1 MRTMNRRMYKTFF
14 MNLLLT
20 ALTFVLVNSCGYQ
33 MVREKGISGGD
44 VTSVYISVF
53 KNSTYEPHA
62 SLYVTDAFSK
72 ELLST
77 NLFTINKDRSD
88 AYLQG
93 NIKKVT
99 TSPTSLS
106 GGGVVIEKWISVD
119 LELALY
125 RKNGTFMRRWQLSDT
140 ETYRVDDITAEDYN
154 KREALQR
161 LSSRLARRF
170 SAVLLV
176 DY

>member
-1 MRTMNRRMYKTFF
+1 MMDKRMYKTLFISLFF
-14 MNLLLT
+14 AVLT
-20 ALTFVLVNSCGYQ
+20 CVLVNACGYQ

-44 VTSVYISVF
+44 IASVYISVF

-77 NLFTINKDRSD
+77 NLFTINQDRSD

-93 NIKKVT
+93 NIKKIT
-99 TSPTSLS
+99 TSPTTLS
-106 GGGVVIEKWISVD
+106 GAGIVIEKWISVD
-119 LELALY
+119 IELALY
-125 RKNGTFMRRWQLSDT
+125 RKNGTFMRRWLLTDQ
-140 ETYRVDDITAEDYN
+140 ETYRVDNIAAEDYN

-170 SAVLLV
+170 SAALLI

>member
-1 MRTMNRRMYKTFF
+1 MDKRIHKALF
-14 MNLLLT
+14 MKLLF
-20 ALTFVLVNSCGYQ
+20 AVIVVAAASSCGYQ

-44 VTSVYISVF
+44 ITAVYIAVF

-77 NLFTINKDRSD
+77 NLFTINKESSD

-93 NIKKVT
+93 NIKKIV

-106 GGGVVIEKWISVD
+106 GGGLVIEKWISVD
-119 LELALY
+119 IELALY
-125 RKNGTFMRRWQLSDT
+125 RKNGTFMRRWLLSDQ
-140 ETYRVDDITAEDYN
+140 ETYRVDNIAAEDYN

-161 LSSRLARRF
+161 LSGRLARRF
-170 SAVLLV
+170 SAVMLV

>member
-1 MRTMNRRMYKTFF
+1 MIVMGKRMYKTFF
-14 MNLLLT
+14 MNLLFGVMVF
-20 ALTFVLVNSCGYQ
+20 AVVNSCGYQ

-44 VTSVYISVF
+44 ITSVYIAVF

-77 NLFTINKDRSD
+77 NLFTINKEGSD

-93 NIKKVT
+93 NIKKIT

-106 GGGVVIEKWISVD
+106 GGGLVIEKWISVD

-125 RKNGTFMRRWQLSDT
+125 RKNGTLMRRWLLSDQ
-140 ETYRVDDITAEDYN
+140 ETYRVDNIAAEDYN

-170 SAVLLV
+170 SSVLLV

>member
-1 MRTMNRRMYKTFF
+1 MMDKRIYKTFF
-14 MNLLLT
+14 MNLLFTL
-20 ALTFVLVNSCGYQ
+20 LVFILVSSCGYQ
-33 MVREKGISGGD
+33 MVREKGIAGGD
-44 VTSVYISVF
+44 ITSVYISVF

-77 NLFTINKDRSD
+77 NLFTINRDRSD

-93 NIKKVT
+93 NIKKIT

-106 GGGVVIEKWISVD
+106 GAGIVIEKWISVD

-125 RKNGTFMRRWQLSDT
+125 RKNGTFMRRWQLTDT
-140 ETYRVDDITAEDYN
+140 ETYRVDNVATEDYN

-170 SAVLLV
+170 SAVLLI

>member
-1 MRTMNRRMYKTFF
+1 MIAMGKRMYKTFF
-14 MNLLLT
+14 MNLLC
-20 ALTFVLVNSCGYQ
+20 AVMVFAVANSCGYQ

-44 VTSVYISVF
+44 IASVYISVF

-77 NLFTINKDRSD
+77 SLFTINKESSD

-93 NIKKVT
+93 NIKKIV

-106 GGGVVIEKWISVD
+106 GGGLVIEKWISVD
-119 LELALY
+119 IELALY
-125 RKNGTFMRRWQLSDT
+125 RKNGTLIRRWLLSDQ
-140 ETYRVDDITAEDYN
+140 ETYRVDNIAAEDYN

-170 SAVLLV
+170 SSVLLV

>member
-1 MRTMNRRMYKTFF
+1 MMEKRMRKTFL
-14 MNLLLT
+14 MSLLF
-20 ALTFVLVNSCGYQ
+20 AAIACVLVSSCGYQ

-44 VTSVYISVF
+44 INSVYISVF
-53 KNSTYEPHA
+53 KNLTYEPHS

-77 NLFTINKDRSD
+77 NLFTVNKDRSD

-93 NIKKVT
+93 KIIKIV

-106 GGGVVIEKWISVD
+106 VVGVVIEKWISVD

-125 RKNGTFMRRWQLSDT
+125 RKNGTFMKRWVLSDT
-140 ETYRVDDITAEDYN
+140 ETYRVDNIDAEDYN

>member
-1 MRTMNRRMYKTFF
+1 MSLFCT
-14 MNLLLT
+14 LV
-20 ALTFVLVNSCGYQ
+20 VLMLANSCGYE

-44 VTSVYISVF
+44 VASIYISVF

-62 SLYVTDAFSK
+62 SLYVTNAFSK

-93 NIKKVT
+93 NIKKIT

-140 ETYRVDDITAEDYN
+140 ETYRVDDIAAEDYN